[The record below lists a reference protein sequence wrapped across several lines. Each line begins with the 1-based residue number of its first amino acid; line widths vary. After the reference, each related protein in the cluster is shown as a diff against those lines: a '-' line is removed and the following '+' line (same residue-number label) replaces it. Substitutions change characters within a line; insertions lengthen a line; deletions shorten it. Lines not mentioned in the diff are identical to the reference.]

1 MLKVLIA
8 DDHLIFAQGLAALLS
23 GIDGIEVV
31 AVVKNGQEA
40 LNKLST
46 TEADIV
52 ISDLQMPVMSGV
64 ALMLQLRQHF
74 PAVRVLALSMTEDV
88 SLIREVF
95 QAGAAGFA
103 FKSIDK
109 IELQNA
115 LRAIANGEN
124 YFTNDVLRQLVAQPK
139 SNQKDELQGDFSVLS
154 EREIAVLKL
163 IAAECNS
170 NEIAERLFVSVNTVE
185 THRKHL
191 FKKLGVKNAL
201 GLIKFAFR
209 NGLAC

>member
-1 MLKVLIA
+1 MLKILIA

-23 GIDGIEVV
+23 GVEGIEVV
-31 AVVKNGQEA
+31 AVVNNGQEVLDK
-40 LNKLST
+40 LNT

-52 ISDLQMPVMSGV
+52 ISDLQMPVMGGV
-64 ALMLQLRQHF
+64 ALMWQLRQHF
-74 PAVRVLALSMTEDV
+74 PAIKVLALSMTEDIG
-88 SLIREVF
+88 LIREVIR
-95 QAGAAGFA
+95 AGVAGFA

-109 IELQNA
+109 NELQNA
-115 LRAIANGEN
+115 LKAIANGDN
-124 YFTNDVLRQLVAQPK
+124 YFTAEVLRQLIEQPK
-139 SNQKDELQGDFSVLS
+139 ANQHTDTHNDFSVLS
-154 EREIAVLKL
+154 EREIDVLKL
-163 IAAECNS
+163 IAAECNT
-170 NEIAERLFVSVNTVE
+170 NEIAERLFVSVNTIE